1 MANKSPHPRILASGK
16 SREKTVCLSCVR
28 KDITPS
34 TGVSYRPWNRG
45 STEGERGEV
54 TGRRLGPLEGERER
68 EREREREGP
77 KAVEGRTPGGSW
89 KKAGG
94 KPGRR
99 EGEAEEKNG
108 EGGGCLVG
116 DCGGDAG
123 VPARQKKRAVSVRRP
138 VGNKVLALFYFP
150 T

>member
-1 MANKSPHPRILASGK
+1 MELAEYG
-16 SREKTVCLSCVR
+16 
-28 KDITPS
+28 
-34 TGVSYRPWNRG
+34 
-45 STEGERGEV
+45 
-54 TGRRLGPLEGERER
+54 EGEREGYGKEAGAVRRR
-68 EREREREGP
+68 EREREREGS
-77 KAVEGRTPGGSW
+77 KGVEGRTPGGSW

-123 VPARQKKRAVSVRRP
+123 VPARQKNNGPSYEDGPLEIKSWRCSTFPRKNAQYHRRWRA
-138 VGNKVLALFYFP
+138 
-150 T
+150 